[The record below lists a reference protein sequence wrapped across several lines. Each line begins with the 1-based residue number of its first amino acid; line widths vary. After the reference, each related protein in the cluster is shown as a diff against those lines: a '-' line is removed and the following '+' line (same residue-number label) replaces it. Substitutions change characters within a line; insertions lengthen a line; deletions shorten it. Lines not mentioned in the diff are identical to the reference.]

1 MMNFKLLALVAPI
14 LLAMNILPSLARDTS
29 QQIAQTV
36 NCNNPQTTQQMIIC
50 SDRAY
55 KGADQKLNQV
65 YKALQTKITAN
76 QKKRLTNA
84 QLAWIKFRDTA
95 CEFEAGQFEGGTL
108 ASPTKL
114 NCLTRITQQRTQDLN
129 SSLQELNNR

>member
-1 MMNFKLLALVAPI
+1 MNFKLLAVVAPT
-14 LLAMNILPSLARDTS
+14 LLAMNVLPSLARDTS
-29 QQIAQTV
+29 QQIGQTV

-55 KGADQKLNQV
+55 KAADQKLNQV

-84 QLAWIKFRDTA
+84 QLAWIKFRDAA
-95 CEFEAGQFEGGTL
+95 CEFEGGTL
-108 ASPTKL
+108 ASPTRL
-114 NCLTRITQQRTQDLN
+114 NCLNRITQQRTKDLN